1 MLAAACL
8 VSYRTGGAQVTRQV
22 SQYGFKVSSWGSE
35 TFKIVI
41 PVENHPQ
48 KPKNRL
54 ADYHPLGGCGVLISV
69 QIYILT
75 IYVHIGVLNSGRH
88 DSPHIRKSS
97 LDHDSGEKNRG
108 CQSYF

>member
-1 MLAAACL
+1 MLK
-8 VSYRTGGAQVTRQV
+8 YRCIKLEGGARVAQWV
-22 SQYGFKVSSWGSE
+22 SQYGIKVSYWGSE
-35 TFKIVI
+35 NFKIVT

-48 KPKNRL
+48 KPKDRL
-54 ADYHPLGGCGVLISV
+54 ADCHPLGGWGVLISEQIDIITLYV
-69 QIYILT
+69 QIGE
-75 IYVHIGVLNSGRH
+75 VKSGRH